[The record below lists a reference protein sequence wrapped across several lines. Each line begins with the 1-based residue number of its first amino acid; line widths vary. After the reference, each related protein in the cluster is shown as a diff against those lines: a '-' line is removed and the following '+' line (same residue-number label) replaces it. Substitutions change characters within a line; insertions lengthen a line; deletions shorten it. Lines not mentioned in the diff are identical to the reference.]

1 MPATAEASHAERLR
15 ALVLAHAPLMRWLRA
30 ARDHGP
36 AGGCIAAGA
45 VRSLVWN
52 HLHGYPAG
60 SHPPADLD
68 FVYHDPTDLSAGHED
83 GVARRLRAAAPDAPW
98 EVVNQARVHLWRRDS
113 RGAAPPPAATLA
125 AGIAAWPETAT
136 CVGVALEGD
145 GELRIIAPH
154 GLADLF
160 ALVLRPSPGADPRAY
175 AQRLADKRHAD
186 TWPRLTVIPPALSR
200 PPCRP

>member
-1 MPATAEASHAERLR
+1 
-15 ALVLAHAPLMRWLRA
+15 MRWLRA

-98 EVVNQARVHLWRRDS
+98 EVVNQARVHLWRRDG
-113 RGAAPPPAATLA
+113 RGAPPPPAASLA

-145 GELRIIAPH
+145 DELRIVAPH

-186 TWPRLTVIPPALSR
+186 TWPRLTIIPPALSR